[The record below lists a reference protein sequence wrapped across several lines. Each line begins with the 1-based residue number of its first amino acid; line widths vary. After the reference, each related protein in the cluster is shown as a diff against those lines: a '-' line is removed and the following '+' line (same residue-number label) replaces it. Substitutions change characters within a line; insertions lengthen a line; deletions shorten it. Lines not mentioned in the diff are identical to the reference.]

1 MSGSIR
7 LSFEAS
13 PTVLRL
19 ADATTAQFVAD
30 AGLAADD
37 AARVQRAVQ
46 IFVAFS
52 VHHSYEDVMGGEIEL
67 SLDLTPNG
75 VKVVVHDWGRPW
87 RRAGG
92 SFGPLPS
99 ELAEAAELDP
109 DAQLDNLADEGK
121 LLTLQIAC
129 THDAN
134 ARLASAPIKPGRTPK
149 QLDHHSEDEVEIRL
163 ATPEDADAICGLL
176 YDNYGLDYV
185 HNEFY
190 RPVIIAIGIERGIL
204 ASTVAYAGD
213 ELVGHIALFGSGPM
227 STMGSGEAPE
237 MAAALIAEEWR
248 GLWLYNR
255 LHDFAVAN
263 ARSLGVSAVFGQ
275 STTAHVV
282 SQRLGVGSGYQ
293 FTALMIGGTPPTMA
307 KGQIKRGAQVLARG
321 GLAYAVLPLAASP
334 VLTATLPEQYAT
346 VLRRI
351 ADEAGY
357 AIIAPDGVD
366 PAGVEDAPIYWKQ
379 AGSEFV
385 YVSGPHDLRA
395 VEREFW
401 AEDARRAETLYVDLD
416 LTFDCSEAIEMLRER
431 GFYLSGLIPAG
442 RDGRDWLRM
451 QRPQAAA
458 DIDGIRL
465 LPEARWLLD
474 EVLADRASVT

>member
-13 PTVLRL
+13 PAALQL
-19 ADATTAQFVAD
+19 ATATATQFTTN

-37 AARVQRAVQ
+37 AERVQRAVQ

-52 VHHSYEDVMGGEIEL
+52 VHQSYGDVSGGEIEL
-67 SLDLTPNG
+67 NLDLVPNG
-75 VKVVVHDWGRPW
+75 VEVAVHDWGRPW

-92 SFGPLPS
+92 PFGPLPP
-99 ELAEAAELDP
+99 ELAEAGGLDRG
-109 DAQLDNLADEGK
+109 AQMDNLADEGK
-121 LLTLQIAC
+121 LLTLQIPC

-134 ARLASAPIKPGRTPK
+134 ARLATAPIKPASTPK
-149 QLDHHSEDEVEIRL
+149 QLDHHSEDEVEVRL

-190 RPVIIAIGIERGIL
+190 RPVIIAIGIERCFL

-213 ELVGHIALFGSGPM
+213 ELVGHIALIGAGPM
-227 STMGSGEAPE
+227 SAIGSGEAPE

-255 LHDFAVAN
+255 LHDFAVAH
-263 ARSLGVSAVFGQ
+263 ARSLGMSAVFGQ

-307 KGQIKRGAQVLARG
+307 KGQTKRGAQVSARG

-334 VLTATLPEQYAT
+334 VLRATLPEQYAT
-346 VLRRI
+346 VLQRI

-357 AIIAPDGVD
+357 AIVAPAGAE
-366 PAGVEDAPIYWKQ
+366 PAGVEDAPVYWKQ

-385 YVSGPHDLRA
+385 YVSDPHDLRA

-401 AEDARRAETLYVDLD
+401 AEDARRSETLYVDLD
-416 LTFDCSEAIEMLRER
+416 LAFDCSAVIEMLRER

-442 RDGRDWLRM
+442 RNGRDWLRM

-465 LPEARWLLD
+465 LPDARWLLD

>member
-13 PTVLRL
+13 PTALQL
-19 ADATTAQFVAD
+19 ATATATQFTTN
-30 AGLAADD
+30 AGLAAAD
-37 AARVQRAVQ
+37 AERVQRAVQ

-52 VHHSYEDVMGGEIEL
+52 VHQSYGDVSGGEIEL
-67 SLDLTPNG
+67 NLDLVPNG
-75 VKVVVHDWGRPW
+75 VEVAVHDWGRPW

-92 SFGPLPS
+92 PFGPLPP
-99 ELAEAAELDP
+99 ELAEAGGLDP
-109 DAQLDNLADEGK
+109 GAQMDNLADEGK
-121 LLTLQIAC
+121 LLTLQIPC

-134 ARLASAPIKPGRTPK
+134 ARLATAPTKPARTPK

-190 RPVIIAIGIERGIL
+190 RPVIIAIGIERGVL

-213 ELVGHIALFGSGPM
+213 ELVGHIALIGAGPM
-227 STMGSGEAPE
+227 SAIGSGEAPE

-255 LHDFAVAN
+255 LHDFAVAH
-263 ARSLGVSAVFGQ
+263 ARSLGMSAVFGQ

-307 KGQIKRGAQVLARG
+307 KGQTKRGAQVSARG

-334 VLTATLPEQYAT
+334 VLRATLPEQYAT
-346 VLRRI
+346 VLQRI

-357 AIIAPDGVD
+357 AIVAPAGAE
-366 PAGVEDAPIYWKQ
+366 PAGVEDAPVYWKQ

-385 YVSGPHDLRA
+385 YVSDPHDLRA

-401 AEDARRAETLYVDLD
+401 AEDARRSETLYVDLD
-416 LTFDCSEAIEMLRER
+416 LAFDCSAVIEMLRER

-442 RDGRDWLRM
+442 RNGRDWLRM

-465 LPEARWLLD
+465 LPDARWLLD

>member
-52 VHHSYEDVMGGEIEL
+52 VHHSYECVTGGEIEL
-67 SLDLTPNG
+67 RLDLEPNG

-134 ARLASAPIKPGRTPK
+134 ARLASAPIKSGRTPK

-163 ATPEDADAICGLL
+163 ATPDDADAICGLL

-185 HNEFY
+185 HAEFY

-307 KGQIKRGAQVLARG
+307 KGQIKRGAQVSARG

-334 VLTATLPEQYAT
+334 VLTATLPEHYAT

-416 LTFDCSEAIEMLRER
+416 LTFDCSAAIEMLRER

>member
-1 MSGSIR
+1 
-7 LSFEAS
+7 
-13 PTVLRL
+13 
-19 ADATTAQFVAD
+19 
-30 AGLAADD
+30 
-37 AARVQRAVQ
+37 
-46 IFVAFS
+46 
-52 VHHSYEDVMGGEIEL
+52 
-67 SLDLTPNG
+67 
-75 VKVVVHDWGRPW
+75 
-87 RRAGG
+87 
-92 SFGPLPS
+92 
-99 ELAEAAELDP
+99 
-109 DAQLDNLADEGK
+109 
-121 LLTLQIAC
+121 
-129 THDAN
+129 
-134 ARLASAPIKPGRTPK
+134 
-149 QLDHHSEDEVEIRL
+149 
-163 ATPEDADAICGLL
+163 
-176 YDNYGLDYV
+176 
-185 HNEFY
+185 
-190 RPVIIAIGIERGIL
+190 
-204 ASTVAYAGD
+204 
-213 ELVGHIALFGSGPM
+213 
-227 STMGSGEAPE
+227 